1 MLNKKSLGINRILIR
16 QFIIKNEFKLKILE
30 KSQQDNEVKRVK
42 DKTRNN
48 KKHKKKTVIIVN
60 S

>member
-48 KKHKKKTVIIVN
+48 KKHKKKIVIIVN